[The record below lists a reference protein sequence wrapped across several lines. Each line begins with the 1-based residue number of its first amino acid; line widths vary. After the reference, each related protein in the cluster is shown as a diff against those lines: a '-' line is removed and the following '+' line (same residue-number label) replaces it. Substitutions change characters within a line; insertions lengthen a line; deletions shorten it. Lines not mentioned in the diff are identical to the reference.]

1 MIRRADFL
9 LKNRLPGRK
18 HNPPRF
24 GQNSCP
30 MKKIF
35 LFSFALFLAAPV
47 FAQKKSGTAAPKT
60 TLDLKEAIAQ
70 KLVRLDIECL
80 GGYRGEVLKVTCKNL
95 TTKSLRVQI
104 PQGQMMN
111 PADSTWQTLV
121 VAESKTL
128 NLGTKNPVQTML
140 KTFCAEAGDGS
151 PATGAAFSV
160 GILAPE
166 AVRKMLQFI
175 VERGKVDDPAAQ
187 QAVWCVANGNPL
199 GGIGDAELTKFAAE
213 LLGKTL
219 PGYRIKYKVTE
230 TPGARQAL
238 GPALKVEGNYIY
250 FLEKTEQLSL
260 TLFDTSG
267 KTVKTLFK
275 NKEYSAGEH
284 RSSLNLEVWN
294 LKPGKYFLRLQTAKG
309 ETVKEIEVEF

>member
-1 MIRRADFL
+1 
-9 LKNRLPGRK
+9 
-18 HNPPRF
+18 
-24 GQNSCP
+24 
-30 MKKIF
+30 MKKLL
-35 LFSFALFLAAPV
+35 LFSLVLFVAAAA
-47 FAQKKSGTAAPKT
+47 FAQKKPGTAAPKT

-80 GGYRGEVLKVTCKNL
+80 GGYRGEVLKITCKNL
-95 TTKSLRVQI
+95 TTKPLRVQI
-104 PQGQMMN
+104 PQGQLMN
-111 PADSTWQTLV
+111 PADSMWQTLV
-121 VAESKTL
+121 VAEAKLL
-128 NLGTKNPVQTML
+128 NLGAKNPVQTML

-160 GILAPE
+160 GVLAPE
-166 AVRKMLQFI
+166 NVRKMLQFI

-199 GGIGDAELTKFAAE
+199 GGIGDTELTKFAAD

-250 FLEKTEQLSL
+250 FLAKAEKLSM
-260 TLFDTSG
+260 TLFDAEG
-267 KTVKTLFK
+267 KTVKVLFK